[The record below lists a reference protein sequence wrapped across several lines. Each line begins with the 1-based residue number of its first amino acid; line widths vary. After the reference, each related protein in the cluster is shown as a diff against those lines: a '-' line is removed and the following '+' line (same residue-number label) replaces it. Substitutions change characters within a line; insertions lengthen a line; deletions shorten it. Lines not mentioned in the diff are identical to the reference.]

1 MMTSAFKERRQAPR
15 AENKIPFKFSHE
27 DGDIVTETVN
37 ISRSGVSCRVNKF
50 IEPMMKV
57 KVNFLLPVKNS
68 NQSTNKR
75 ISCNG
80 IVVRTELVST
90 DEGFYNVAIF
100 FNEISTKDAEKIDD
114 YVRSCKCC

>member
-1 MMTSAFKERRQAPR
+1 MMNKAFQERRKSPR
-15 AENKIPFKFSHE
+15 TDNKIPFKLSHE
-27 DGDIVTETVN
+27 DGDIITETVN

-57 KVNFLLPVKNS
+57 KVNFLLPVTDSSLNK
-68 NQSTNKR
+68 NKR
-75 ISCNG
+75 ISCCG

-100 FNEISTKDAEKIDD
+100 FSEISSKDSEKIDE
-114 YVRSCKCC
+114 YVKACRT